1 MRNTITRTFVT
12 NFATCLAYE
21 DGKII
26 TAEIALPD
34 SCTTTFTAEKYIRK
48 NPSVLS
54 GKLVQVD
61 SIRKETILY
70 GMDETDFIKF
80 ATPVAARSKDTR
92 DKITKTV
99 NAYKG
104 TLVYMGT
111 VSRTVES
118 REVPIPADMKNKLD
132 KYMKT
137 IERENEKAIMIEN
150 VTPVAALYAMSEHVF
165 KAHAKRMIDH
175 QHYAK

>member
-1 MRNTITRTFVT
+1 MRNTITRTFTT

-34 SCTTTFTAEKYIRK
+34 SCGTPYTAEKYIRK

-61 SIRKETILY
+61 SIRKETVLY

-104 TLVYMGT
+104 TFLYMNT
-111 VSRTVES
+111 ASRAVES
-118 REVPIPADMKNKLD
+118 REISVPADMKNKLD
-132 KYMKT
+132 KYMKV

-150 VTPVAALYAMSEHVF
+150 LTPVAALYAISELDF
-165 KAHAKRMIDH
+165 KSHAKRMIDH
-175 QHYAK
+175 QHYAE